1 MKTIITAAA
10 LVFAIN
16 TLSAQKVKEAEVPK
30 AVTESFSKTFP
41 GSKAKEWEK
50 EKDVY
55 EAEFDLKKVETSATF
70 SADGKLMET
79 ETEIATSALPK
90 AVTDYIT
97 KNYPEH
103 KLSEASKI
111 VDAAGTISYEAEI
124 KKGKEEMDLLFDAN
138 GAFIK
143 QEVEEKDTKD
153 KD

>member
-1 MKTIITAAA
+1 MKTIITAAV

-16 TLSAQKVKEAEVPK
+16 TLSAQKIKEAEVPK
-30 AVTESFSKTFP
+30 AVTESFAKNFP

-50 EKDVY
+50 EKDLF

-79 ETEIATSALPK
+79 ESEIATSALPK
-90 AVTDYIT
+90 AVTEYIT
-97 KNYPEH
+97 KNYPSY

-111 VDAAGTISYEAEI
+111 TDASGKVSYEAEI
-124 KKGKEEMDLLFDAN
+124 KKGKEEIDLIFDSN
-138 GAFIK
+138 GTFIK
-143 QEVEEKDTKD
+143 KEVEEHDTKD

>member
-1 MKTIITAAA
+1 MKTIITATA
-10 LVFAIN
+10 LVLAIN
-16 TLSAQKVKEAEVPK
+16 TLSAQKVKQAEVPK
-30 AVTESFSKTFP
+30 AVTESFTKNFP

-50 EKDVY
+50 EKDTY
-55 EAEFDLKKVETSATF
+55 EAEFNLNKVETSASF

-90 AVTDYIT
+90 TITEYIT
-97 KNYPEH
+97 KNYPGH

-111 VDAAGTISYEAEI
+111 TDAKGTVTYEAEV
-124 KKGKEEMDLLFDAN
+124 KKGKEEMDLIFDST

-143 QEVEEKDTKD
+143 KEVEEKGTKD

>member
-1 MKTIITAAA
+1 MKTIITIAA

-30 AVTESFSKTFP
+30 AVTESFAKNFP
-41 GSKAKEWEK
+41 GTKAKEWEK
-50 EKDVY
+50 ENDVY
-55 EAEFDLKKVETSATF
+55 EAEFDLKKVETSVTF

-90 AVTDYIT
+90 AVTDYVT
-97 KNYPEH
+97 KNYPGH

-111 VDAAGTISYEAEI
+111 VDAAGTITYEAEV

-138 GAFIK
+138 GTFIK
-143 QEVEEKDTKD
+143 TEVEAKDTKD

>member
-10 LVFAIN
+10 LVFTIN

-30 AVTESFSKTFP
+30 AVTESFSKNFP

-50 EKDVY
+50 EKDTY
-55 EAEFDLKKVETSATF
+55 EAEFNLNKVETSASF
-70 SADGKLMET
+70 KADGTLFET
-79 ETEIATSALPK
+79 ETEIAASALPK
-90 AVTDYIT
+90 AVTDYVT
-97 KNYPEH
+97 KNYAGH

-111 VDAAGTISYEAEI
+111 VDDKGTVTYEAEV

-138 GAFIK
+138 GTFLKK
-143 QEVEEKDTKD
+143 QVEEKGAKD

>member
-1 MKTIITAAA
+1 MKTIFTAAA

-30 AVTESFSKTFP
+30 AVTESFAKNFP
-41 GSKAKEWEK
+41 GTKAKEWEK
-50 EKDVY
+50 EKDNY

-79 ETEIATSALPK
+79 ETEIATNALPK
-90 AVTDYIT
+90 AFTNYVT
-97 KNYPEH
+97 KNYAGH

-111 VDAAGTISYEAEI
+111 VDAAGTITYEAEV
-124 KKGKEEMDLLFDAN
+124 KKGKEEMDLMFDSN
-138 GAFIK
+138 GTFIK
-143 QEVEEKDTKD
+143 TEVEAKDTKD

>member
-10 LVFAIN
+10 FVFAIN

-30 AVTESFSKTFP
+30 AVTESFTENFP

-50 EKDVY
+50 EKDTY
-55 EAEFDLKKVETSATF
+55 EAEFNLNKVETSASF

-90 AVTDYIT
+90 AVTDYVT
-97 KNYPEH
+97 KNYAGH

-111 VDAAGTISYEAEI
+111 TDAKGVVTYEAEV
-124 KKGKEEMDLLFDAN
+124 KKGKEEMDLIFDSN
-138 GAFIK
+138 GAFVK
-143 QEVEEKDTKD
+143 KEVEEKGTKD